1 MADNN
6 YEQRH
11 LETLDR
17 DLGRLSALG
26 QATSYATRPV
36 MGLGVS
42 LAFII
47 LAGLIALYLFGNTG
61 NTVVVVI
68 AAVLRCLL
76 VLSCVECLR
85 AGPP

>member
-17 DLGRLSALG
+17 DLGRFSALER
-26 QATSYATRPV
+26 ATSYATRPF
-36 MGLGVS
+36 MGLGIS
-42 LAFII
+42 LIFII
-47 LAGLIALYLFGNTG
+47 LAGLIAFYLFGNTG

-68 AAVLRCLL
+68 AA
-76 VLSCVECLR
+76 EIGR
-85 AGPP
+85 AHV